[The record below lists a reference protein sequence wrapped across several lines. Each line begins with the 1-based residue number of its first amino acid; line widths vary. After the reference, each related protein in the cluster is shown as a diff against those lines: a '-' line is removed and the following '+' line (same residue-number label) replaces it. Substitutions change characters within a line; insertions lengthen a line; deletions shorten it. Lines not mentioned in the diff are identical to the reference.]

1 MFHEKISGL
10 LAASNLAA
18 PAPEAPA
25 GSETFGG
32 FWTTVAHTFRDSF
45 QQIVGMA
52 DNVVAM
58 VVILVVGFLV
68 AKLLGRATAALGET
82 VGLQRAAERSGL
94 ADSMKQ
100 VGIAKSVPAI
110 AGLIVFW
117 FLMSVAMMAAFK
129 VLGLPAVSAAMQD
142 VVTYIPKILV
152 AMAVV
157 VIGLLVA
164 SFLRGIVATSADRVG
179 ITYAEHLA
187 NGCYYILALITFL
200 AAASH
205 LGLQLALL
213 EKLILIASGALAVG
227 LGLALGLGGRDVVGG
242 ILAGYYIRQ
251 RFAAGDPV
259 SVAGIEGTVR
269 EVGPVATI
277 LETEEEGL
285 LHRHSV
291 PNALMLKEGVR

>member
-25 GSETFGG
+25 GIETFSG

-58 VVILVVGFLV
+58 VVIVVVGFLM